1 MVVGAAIVGAWL
13 VIVFAGIV
21 SRADELEATADQ
33 ERRTRDMLMIQAD
46 LVQKEIDFVRSDA
59 FVQQAARQLGLGE
72 RGERAFRLPGDAPT
86 PAPIAP
92 LGGP

>member
-1 MVVGAAIVGAWL
+1 
-13 VIVFAGIV
+13 
-21 SRADELEATADQ
+21 
-33 ERRTRDMLMIQAD
+33 MIQAD
-46 LVQKEIDFVRSDA
+46 LVQEEIDFVRSDA